1 MFEKF
6 IIEQNTHWEQS
17 LPEVGFPRAVTA
29 DLSKY
34 INIRQIICLIGV
46 RRSGKSTIVK
56 QLIRFLVKEKKV
68 NPKNI
73 LFLNLESPLLNRFKG
88 DPSNLQKIF
97 EEYLELAD
105 PKGKIYIFLD
115 EVQFFSDWQVFVKSL
130 YEKGGV
136 KFFVTGSNSQLLSA
150 EMATLLSGRSI
161 AKNIYPFNFKEMA
174 GVKKIDCGGIAA
186 IIKNEGKLKKTFAEY
201 LQKGGFPEIV
211 LERRQEIKAEILAN
225 YYKNIL
231 YQDIVPRFEVKKTKE
246 IENLLLYLFSNI
258 GQKYSY
264 NSLAEFL
271 KMNDK
276 TVKEYI
282 GFFEK
287 SFLLFEISN
296 YQYSLKKQENYPKK
310 VYAADNGFISAVS
323 FSFSE
328 NYGRFLENAVFLG
341 LLERGRQ
348 IYYHPGKYECDFV
361 VKSGRAVTEAIQVTK
376 ILDNNNEKR
385 ELKGLFEALEKFN
398 LKTGLIITASQEE
411 ERLVKGKKIK
421 IIPAWKWLLEDG
433 EKTL

>member
-6 IIEQNTHWEQS
+6 IVEQNKHWEEE
-17 LPEVGFPRAVTA
+17 PTDTGFPRVIVA
-29 DLSKY
+29 DLVKY
-34 INIRQIICLIGV
+34 LNIRQIVALIGV
-46 RRSGKSTIVK
+46 RRSGKSTIAR
-56 QLIRFLVKEKKV
+56 QLIKFLIKEKKI

-73 LFLNLESPLLNRFKG
+73 LFLNLESPLLNRLKN
-88 DPSNLQKIF
+88 DPGNLQKIF
-97 EEYLELAD
+97 DEYFELVE
-105 PKGKIYIFLD
+105 PKGKIFIFLD

-136 KFFVTGSNSQLLSA
+136 KFFITGSNSRLLSA

-161 AKNIYPFNFKEMA
+161 AKSVYPFNFKEMA
-174 GVKKIDCGGIAA
+174 EVRKIEIGDRVGI
-186 IIKNEGKLKKTFAEY
+186 IRNEGKLKKIFGEY
-201 LQKGGFPEIV
+201 LKEGGFPEIV
-211 LERRQEIKAEILAN
+211 LEKRKEIKKEILAN

-258 GQKYSY
+258 GQGYSY
-264 NSLAEFL
+264 NSLAKFL

-287 SFLLFEISN
+287 SFLLFELSN

-310 VYAADNGFISAVS
+310 VYAIDNGFIGAVS

-328 NYGRFLENAVFLG
+328 NYGRFLENTVFLG
-341 LLERGRQ
+341 LLEAGKE
-348 IYYHPGKYECDFV
+348 IYYHLEKHECDFV
-361 VKSGRAVTEAIQVTK
+361 VKEGRKITEAVQVTK

-385 ELKGLFEALEKFN
+385 EINGLLEAMKKFN
-398 LKTGLIITASQEE
+398 LKEGLIITENQEE
-411 ERLVKGKKIK
+411 ERKIEGKTIK
-421 IIPAWKWLLEDG
+421 IIPAWKWLLGLE
-433 EKTL
+433 

>member
-6 IIEQNTHWEQS
+6 IIEQNIHWNKD
-17 LPEVGFPRAVTA
+17 LLVAGFPRMSLVN
-29 DLSKY
+29 LIEY
-34 INIRQIICLIGV
+34 INIKQIIALIGV
-46 RRSGKSTIVK
+46 RRSGKSTIAK
-56 QLIRFLVKEKKV
+56 QLINFLIKEKKI
-68 NPKNI
+68 NSKNI
-73 LFLNLESPLLNRFKG
+73 LFLNLESPLLNNFKN
-88 DPSNLQKIF
+88 DPANLQKIF
-97 EEYLELAD
+97 DEYVSLVE

-136 KFFVTGSNSQLLSA
+136 KFFITGSNSQLLSA

-161 AKNIYPFNFKEMA
+161 VKNIYPFNFAEIVKL
-174 GVKKIDCGGIAA
+174 KKIEIKNK
-186 IIKNEGKLKKTFAEY
+186 IELIKNEGKLKKVFTEY
-201 LQKGGFPEIV
+201 LKEGGFPEIV
-211 LERRQEIKAEILAN
+211 LEKRKEIKKEILVN

-231 YQDIVPRFEVKKTKE
+231 YQDIVPRFGVKKTKD

-287 SFLLFEISN
+287 SFLLFELSN

-310 VYAADNGFISAVS
+310 VYTIDNGFIDAVS

-328 NYGRFLENAVFLG
+328 NYGRFLENVVFLG
-341 LLERGRQ
+341 LLDSSKE
-348 IYYHPGKYECDFV
+348 IYYYSEKSECDFV
-361 VKSGRAVTEAIQVTK
+361 VKEGRKITAAIQVTK
-376 ILDNNNEKR
+376 ILNNNNEKR
-385 ELKGLFEALEKFN
+385 ELNGLLEAMKKFN
-398 LKTGLIITASQEE
+398 LKEGWVITEDQEE
-411 ERLVKGKKIK
+411 ERRVVGGKIK
-421 IIPAWKWLLEDG
+421 IIPAWKWLLD
-433 EKTL
+433 KK